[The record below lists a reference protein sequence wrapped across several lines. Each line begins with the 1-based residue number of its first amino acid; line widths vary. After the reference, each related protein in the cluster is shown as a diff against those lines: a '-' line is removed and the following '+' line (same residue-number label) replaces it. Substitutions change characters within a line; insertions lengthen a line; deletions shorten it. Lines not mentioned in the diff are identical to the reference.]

1 MFLFDTL
8 SLVFVVLILL
18 GAIPNLFYSFGY
30 LPHIKRKM
38 HYLIHYFAFIISMIG
53 VVLSAN
59 ALIFLF
65 FWEIMSLSSWQL
77 ILTEAE
83 SKKSIKAARFYFFM
97 THFGFLFLLLFFLI
111 VTNGNLEIN
120 FAQMKQIASLF
131 TYPTLLFIFLSLGFL
146 SKAGVVPLHVWL
158 PYAHPEAPSPVSA
171 LMSGVMLK
179 VAIYGMFR
187 FLLCVLYPWPLEWG
201 VLIVTLGAISSLVGV
216 LYALS
221 EHDIKALL
229 ANHSIENI
237 GIILIGFGMGMIF
250 DTLGLKSLSV
260 FSFIAALFHTF
271 NHMSFKSLLFMGA
284 GSVLHQ
290 THTKNMEKY
299 GGLIKAM
306 PITALTFLLASIS
319 ISALPPSNGFLS
331 EWMIFQSMLGSSH
344 IDNTSLKL
352 AIPFAIFALA
362 MTGGLAIA
370 CFVKAY
376 GITFLGLSRSKNA
389 KYAKEVNSLMK
400 IGMILMSIVVLSLML
415 FTPLYIKYFDKAFVD
430 LGRES
435 VYKEIFPN
443 TIWHMHSVSMHSG
456 VVSPLILLALLLF
469 VTALLFMAYRLLNIK
484 KRVYHTW
491 SCGYKTSSKTQ
502 YSTTGFAGPIR
513 RFFSWLYN
521 PNEHFHKQNIRGYET
536 KFKDSLYEVHVE
548 PLFERSIYKRV
559 FMLTNHI
566 SYWVY
571 RLAHFEQTRY
581 SAMIFNIL
589 LTVLFAYRVFAYSF
603 SWATFLLELIVMVV
617 SIKILIIGDK
627 K

>member
-8 SLVFVVLILL
+8 SLVFVALILL
-18 GAIPNLFYSFGY
+18 GSVPNIFYSFGY
-30 LPHIKRKM
+30 LPHIKRKS
-38 HYLIHYFAFIISMIG
+38 HYLIHYFAFILSMIG
-53 VVLSAN
+53 VVVSAN
-59 ALIFLF
+59 ALVFLF
-65 FWEIMSLSSWQL
+65 FWEIMSLTSWQL
-77 ILTEAE
+77 ILTEAK
-83 SKKSIKAARFYFFM
+83 SKESIKAARFYFFM

-111 VTNGNLEIN
+111 VTNGNLEID
-120 FAQMKQIASLF
+120 FARMKDIASLF
-131 TYPTLLFIFLSLGFL
+131 AYPTLLFIFLSLGFL

-158 PYAHPEAPSPVSA
+158 PYAHPQAPSPVSA

-179 VAIYGMFR
+179 VAIYAMFR
-187 FLLCVLYPWPLEWG
+187 FLFDVLYPWPIEWG
-201 VLIVTLGAISSLVGV
+201 VVILSLGAISALVGV

-250 DTLGLKSLSV
+250 DTLGLKSLSI
-260 FSFIAALFHTF
+260 FSFIAALFHSF

-306 PITALTFLLASIS
+306 PITALTFLIASIS

-389 KYAKEVNSLMK
+389 KYAKEVNGLMK
-400 IGMILMSIVVLSLML
+400 SGMLLMTFVVFSLML
-415 FTPLYIKYFDKAFVD
+415 FTPFYIKWFDKAFVD
-430 LGRES
+430 MGKVS
-435 VYKEIFPN
+435 VYKDIFPN
-443 TIWHMHSVSMHSG
+443 GIWHMHSVGANSG
-456 VVSPLILLALLLF
+456 VVSPLVLLF
-469 VTALLFMAYRLLNIK
+469 LLIAITMLIFFTYKLFNVK
-484 KRVYHTW
+484 ERVYHTW
-491 SCGYKTSSKTQ
+491 ACGYETNSKTQ

-513 RFFSWLYN
+513 RFFSWLYK
-521 PNEHFHKQNIRGYET
+521 PNEHFTKQIIHGHES
-536 KFKDSLYEVHVE
+536 KFKNSLYEVHVE
-548 PLFERSIYKRV
+548 PLFEESLYKRV
-559 FMLTNHI
+559 HRAVNYI

-589 LTVLFAYRVFAYSF
+589 LTVLFAYRVFAYNF
-603 SWATFLLELIVMVV
+603 SWATFVLELIVMII